1 MLQYQIICID
11 LIIAFIGS
19 EALLSLGSVRH
30 NVRGITQLIDMYTLC

>member
-19 EALLSLGSVRH
+19 EVFFYKYFFGLYV
-30 NVRGITQLIDMYTLC
+30 TMYVAKSDYL